1 MRHSFPSTSMSAP
14 REKLTPPHPANL
26 PTFIERQTLNEQ
38 DNIMTKSRDFL
49 KNILEH
55 QFVRG
60 DRVCMKNLFLHLS
73 KAPTEVQKKCG
84 RDIRDFKQFLTKFPE
99 TFSVKNNYVCLNL
112 FKDESSPSK
121 KLTIIENSASAQ
133 KAIEEISKF
142 EEIGFKLHGCMYGL
156 TGKISILAVIVPS
169 GDIFLFDMIKY
180 PTLFTATN
188 LGSIFQSEEVLK
200 VVHNCQ
206 NDSAALLGNH
216 GIQLRKIFDLQCAF
230 KTVQFTNPTM
240 LDDSLTPG
248 LLGLNNMLDFFEIR
262 GNKLV
267 DKDHAVKKMLKK
279 NPNLW
284 LERPLNQDFY
294 ELAAS
299 NVSHLLVLYGNIKSD
314 PALRVNKVLFQNLV
328 YEELFRFVKPLII
341 KRRQNVRQMSLRA
354 WKRQMTVERRYISYT
369 ERSNGKDQIWRNDYS
384 IPSQLTAKLNSNS
397 QRSNRTNDDPYANH
411 ITDLDTKFF
420 VSNNKRY
427 YFDIK
432 EQKDVKFVKI
442 SEISETDGS
451 RNLISINLNL
461 VPKFR
466 DCLLEIQHFRKP
478 NGRDLSGRGT
488 TVVHGLSIVKDTRR
502 YLVDLKRNYRGYFV
516 TISQMLPTGGKL
528 SSIAFGLRDL
538 STFIEIFYDI
548 GQEFNITEDQISD
561 GSYLRY
567 RNKRYFFNV
576 NQNQNGTFMRISEV
590 VSPNYQ
596 ATMTVPEKCW
606 DNFIKKFTETV
617 ALQKSTKMEVGDA
630 NVSRAKAGS
639 YESGDDNVRTKA
651 RSDES
656 GDANARTKVASHEG
670 RDANARTKM
679 ASYEGRDANA
689 RTKNGSYEDGDAS
702 ARTKVGSYEGK

>member
-1 MRHSFPSTSMSAP
+1 MRYSFPSTSSMYPRNNVDQFIRSYAP
-14 REKLTPPHPANL
+14 RDKLTPPTNL
-26 PTFIERQTLNEQ
+26 PTFNDRETPDNQ
-38 DNIMTKSRDFL
+38 DNIMTRSKDFL
-49 KNILEH
+49 KNILEN

-60 DRVCMKNLFLHLS
+60 DRVCMKNLFLHIS
-73 KAPTEVQKKCG
+73 KAPTEIQKQCG
-84 RDIRDFKQFLTKFPE
+84 RDIKDFKQFLTKFPE
-99 TFSVKNNYVCLNL
+99 TFSTKNNYVCLNL
-112 FKDESSPSK
+112 FKNESSN
-121 KLTIIENSASAQ
+121 KLEIIENFASAQ

-142 EEIGFKLHGCMYGL
+142 EEIGLKLHGCMYGL
-156 TGKISILAVIVPS
+156 TGKISILAVVVPT
-169 GDIFLFDMIKY
+169 GEIYMFDMVKY
-180 PTLFTATN
+180 PALFIGTN
-188 LGSIFQSEEVLK
+188 LGSILQSEDVLK

-216 GIQLRKIFDLQCAF
+216 GVQLRKVFDLQCAF

-240 LDDSLTPG
+240 LDDSLIPG
-248 LLGLNNMLDFFEIR
+248 LLGLNNMLDYFEI
-262 GNKLV
+262 GGKKLV
-267 DKDHAVKKMLKK
+267 DKEHAVKKMLKK
-279 NPNLW
+279 NQNLW
-284 LERPLNQDFY
+284 LERPLAQDFY

-299 NVSHLLVLYGNIKSD
+299 NVSHLLVLHYSIKSD
-314 PALRVNKVLFQNLV
+314 PALRVNKILFQNLV

-341 KRRQNVRQMSLRA
+341 KRRQNVRQTSLRA
-354 WKRQMTVERRYISYT
+354 WKRQMTVERRYISYI

-397 QRSNRTNDDPYANH
+397 QRSNRTNDDPYANQ
-411 ITDLDTKFF
+411 IIDLDTKFF

-432 EQKDVKFVKI
+432 EQKDIKFVKI
-442 SEISETDGS
+442 SEISEIDGS

-478 NGRDLSGRGT
+478 SGKDLSGRGT
-488 TVVHGLSIVKDTRR
+488 TIVHGLSIVKDTRR

-561 GSYLRY
+561 GNYLRY

-606 DNFIKKFTETV
+606 EDFMKKFSET
-617 ALQKSTKMEVGDA
+617 AAIRKSTKSLEGGDS
-630 NVSRAKAGS
+630 NDRTKGGS
-639 YESGDDNVRTKA
+639 YEEN
-651 RSDES
+651 
-656 GDANARTKVASHEG
+656 
-670 RDANARTKM
+670 
-679 ASYEGRDANA
+679 
-689 RTKNGSYEDGDAS
+689 
-702 ARTKVGSYEGK
+702 